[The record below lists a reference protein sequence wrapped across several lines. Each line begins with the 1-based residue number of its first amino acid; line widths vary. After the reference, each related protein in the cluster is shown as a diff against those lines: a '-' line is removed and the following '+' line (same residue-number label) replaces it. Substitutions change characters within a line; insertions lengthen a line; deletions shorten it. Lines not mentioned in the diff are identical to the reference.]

1 MQDRIV
7 IARGLSKRFGAFE
20 AVKGID
26 FHVGANECFGFLGPN
41 GAGKTTTMRMISC
54 SSPPTGGEL
63 SVLGMTAWEEGR
75 SIKARMGV
83 VPQENNLDEEVT
95 VLENLVIY
103 ARYFDIPPRV
113 SKPRAEE
120 LLAFVALED
129 KRDWRIYALSGGMK
143 RRLLIARSLMNE
155 PELLI
160 LDEPTTG
167 LDPQARHLVWEKLRS
182 LKRQG
187 VTLIMTTHYME
198 EASQLCDRLVI
209 MHEGTILVEG
219 SPRELIAANTSSQV
233 IEVLEPPPEA
243 EQDLAALAV
252 VADRAE
258 RLADRWLFYTNDGD
272 AMLAK
277 VRALGLEPS
286 QVWLRGGMLEDVFLS
301 LTGRGLL
308 E

>member
-1 MQDRIV
+1 VPDAV
-7 IARGLSKRFGAFE
+7 VVARELSKWFGDFE
-20 AVKGID
+20 AVKGIG
-26 FHVGANECFGFLGPN
+26 FEVGPRECFGFLGPN
-41 GAGKTTTMRMISC
+41 GAGKTTTMKMISC
-54 SSPPTGGEL
+54 SSPPTGGDL
-63 SVLGMTAWEEGR
+63 SVLGMRAWTDGR
-75 SIKARMGV
+75 RIKARMGV

-95 VLENLVIY
+95 VLQNLVIY
-103 ARYFDIPPRV
+103 ARYFDISPKV
-113 SKPRAEE
+113 STPRAEE

-143 RRLLIARSLMNE
+143 RRLLIARALMNQ
-155 PELLI
+155 PELLV

-187 VTLIMTTHYME
+187 VTLVMTTHYME

-209 MHEGTILVEG
+209 MHEGRILVEG
-219 SPRELIAANTSSQV
+219 SPRELIAAHTSSQV
-233 IEVLEPPPEA
+233 IEVFEPPPEA
-243 EQDLAALAV
+243 EAALSALES

-258 RLADRWLFYTNDGD
+258 RLADRWVLYTSDGD
-272 AMLAK
+272 ALLAK
-277 VRALGLEPS
+277 VRSLGLEPS
-286 QVWLRGGMLEDVFLS
+286 QVWLRGGTLEDVFLS

>member
-1 MQDRIV
+1 MQDGIV
-7 IARGLSKRFGAFE
+7 IARGLSKRFGDFV

-26 FHVGANECFGFLGPN
+26 FQVRPNECFGFLGPN
-41 GAGKTTTMRMISC
+41 GAGKTTTMKMISC

-63 SVLGMTAWEEGR
+63 SVLGMRAWDEGR

-95 VLENLVIY
+95 VLQNLVIY
-103 ARYFDIPPRV
+103 ARYFDIPRHV
-113 SKPRAEE
+113 SRPRAEE

-187 VTLIMTTHYME
+187 VTLVMTTHYME

-209 MHEGTILVEG
+209 MHEGKILVEG
-219 SPRELIAANTSSQV
+219 SPRELIAAHTSSQV
-233 IEVLEPPPEA
+233 IEVFEPPTEV
-243 EQDLAALAV
+243 EQALAALEA

-258 RLADRWLFYTNDGD
+258 RLADRWLFYTGDGD